1 MTVGGLDMGM
11 NTRQWLTTRQ
21 KSGAERPRETGL
33 VRPAR
38 LQRDLLSLAASRKAG
53 GQGGRILLEKIRRA
67 AASPAGHS
75 SVLQLQRSCGN
86 HCVQKTLKIGRNEQ
100 GETVTKG
107 QVETEIDSARG
118 GGANLDS
125 GVRAQM
131 ESSFGADFGGVRVH
145 DNSQADSLN
154 RSLSALAFTTGN
166 DIFFRQGKYQPGSSD
181 GRRLLAHEL
190 THVVQQN
197 SGPVRETASAF
208 EVPESVQPSLTVS
221 EPHDALELEADRM
234 AHLVM
239 EQEHDPNDRRA
250 ARQAVPEEEER
261 EELQAQRQ
269 ELPEEEEEVQ
279 RMPQPEA
286 EEDKEEPVR
295 TKAVRG

>member
-1 MTVGGLDMGM
+1 MTVGGLIMAM
-11 NTRQWLTTRQ
+11 NTRQWLTTRH

-118 GGANLDS
+118 GGATLDS

-197 SGPVRETASAF
+197 SGQVRETASAF
-208 EVPESVQPSLTVS
+208 EVPESVQRSLTVS

-269 ELPEEEEEVQ
+269 ELQEEEEVQ
-279 RMPQPEA
+279 RMPQPET
-286 EEDKEEPVR
+286 EEDKEEPLSA
-295 TKAVRG
+295 KA

>member
-1 MTVGGLDMGM
+1 MTVGGLDMAM

-21 KSGAERPRETGL
+21 KSGADRPREPSL
-33 VRPAR
+33 ARPAR

-86 HCVQKTLKIGRNEQ
+86 HCVQKTLKIDRNEQ

-118 GGANLDS
+118 GGATLDS

-145 DNSQADSLN
+145 NNSQADSLN

-197 SGPVRETASAF
+197 SDQVRETA
-208 EVPESVQPSLTVS
+208 QPSLTVS
-221 EPHDALELEADRM
+221 EPHDPLELEADRM

-239 EQEHDPNDRRA
+239 EQEDNSEDRQA

-269 ELPEEEEEVQ
+269 ELQEEEEVQ

-286 EEDKEEPVR
+286 EEDKEEPLR
-295 TKAVRG
+295 AKAVRG

>member
-1 MTVGGLDMGM
+1 MTM
-11 NTRQWLTTRQ
+11 NGRQWLMPRQ
-21 KSGAERPRETGL
+21 KSGAERSRETSL
-33 VRPAR
+33 VHPAR
-38 LQRDLLSLAASRKAG
+38 LQRDLLSLAAGRKAG
-53 GQGGRILLEKIRRA
+53 GEGRRILFEKIRRA

-86 HCVQKTLKIGRNEQ
+86 HCVQKTLKIDRNEQ
-100 GETVTKG
+100 GESVTKG
-107 QVETEIDSARG
+107 QVETAIDKARG
-118 GGANLDS
+118 GGATLDS

-131 ESSFGADFGGVRVH
+131 ESSFGADFGGVRIH

-154 RSLSALAFTTGN
+154 RSLSALAFTTGT

-197 SGPVRETASAF
+197 SDQVRETA
-208 EVPESVQPSLTVS
+208 QPSLTVS

-239 EQEHDPNDRRA
+239 EQEHNPKDRQA

-261 EELQAQRQ
+261 EEQKAQRQ
-269 ELPEEEEEVQ
+269 AMQQEEEEEVQ
-279 RMPQPEA
+279 RTPQPEA
-286 EEDKEEPVR
+286 EEDKEEPLR
-295 TKAVRG
+295 AKA